1 MQCFVVI
8 VVPVRDLSA
17 VVDTL
22 ASAQFDY
29 AHCKGSAQ
37 VATRT
42 DGNALPHAMFRR
54 YGARCSSH

>member
-8 VVPVRDLSA
+8 VVPVRDLA
-17 VVDTL
+17 VVLDAL

-37 VATRT
+37 VATRA
-42 DGNALPHAMFRR
+42 DG
-54 YGARCSSH
+54 